1 MDKSTGRQKNINA
14 STDESG
20 RLAVINPEKCEPKKC
35 GHECATKCP
44 VNWSGKVC
52 VSVTLD
58 SKMTQIDERLCIG
71 CGICVKKCPFEAI
84 KIRNLPQGIPKDGIH
99 RYGPNMFK
107 LYRLPE
113 PRIGQ
118 VLGLLGS
125 NGIGK
130 TTVLQI
136 MTTRIQPNF
145 GNHEHPP
152 SWEEIIKYYKGTEL
166 RDYFQG
172 YLDEKHK
179 AALKPQYVEALPK
192 AVKGK
197 VDEIVQKKDKREK
210 AAYYYH
216 KLGLE
221 GSKHKDIKDLSAG
234 ELQRFCLMVTF
245 LQNERIYLF
254 DEPSSYLDIRQRL
267 VVSACIR
274 EMAGFSVQAN
284 YVLVV
289 DHDLTMLD
297 YMSDSVCVMYGE
309 SSVYGVVSPAFGV
322 NEGINDYLRGY
333 ITAEKMEIRKES
345 LSFTDSGKTEE
356 ARKGMKLTT
365 FQYPS
370 MTKKLEN
377 FELTIEGGEF
387 ITSEIVVMLGENG
400 TGKTSFM
407 KILAG
412 KDSDIKGMM
421 PKTKIS
427 YKPQSIMPSFEGTV
441 HDLVLNKIGKIWEVD
456 HMFKQFIFNTC
467 NIMHLFTKDVMS
479 LSGGELQR
487 VGLVMAFGKQA
498 DMYLI
503 DEPSAYLDCEFRLL
517 ITKGI
522 KKFVLNTQ
530 KTAFI
535 VEHDFIMATYLA
547 DKVIVFE
554 GEPGKKCTA
563 NKPMNMVEGMNK
575 FLSILQ
581 ITFRRDPSNGRPR
594 INKLDSIL
602 DKNQKLSGNYFYAD

>member
-1 MDKSTGRQKNINA
+1 M
-14 STDESG
+14 
-20 RLAVINPEKCEPKKC
+20 
-35 GHECATKCP
+35 
-44 VNWSGKVC
+44 
-52 VSVTLD
+52 
-58 SKMTQIDERLCIG
+58 
-71 CGICVKKCPFEAI
+71 
-84 KIRNLPQGIPKDGIH
+84 
-99 RYGPNMFK
+99 
-107 LYRLPE
+107 
-113 PRIGQ
+113 GQ

-136 MTTRIQPNF
+136 LTTRIQPNF
-145 GNHEHPP
+145 GNYDNPP
-152 SWEEIIKYYKGTEL
+152 SWKETIKYYKGTEL

-179 AALKPQYVEALPK
+179 AALKPQYVEAIPK
-192 AVKGK
+192 AVKGT
-197 VDEIVQKKDKREK
+197 VNEIVQKKDKREK
-210 AAYYYH
+210 ATYYYH

-221 GSKHKDIKDLSAG
+221 GSKHKAIKDLSAG
-234 ELQRFCLMVTF
+234 ELQRFTLMVTF

-274 EMAGFSVQAN
+274 EMVGFGVQEN

-309 SSVYGVVSPAFGV
+309 PTMFGVVSPPVGV

-333 ITAEKMEIRKES
+333 ISAEKMEIRRDS
-345 LSFTDSGKTEE
+345 LSFTDSGKTEDE
-356 ARKGMKLTT
+356 RKYMKISTC
-365 FQYPS
+365 QYPS
-370 MTKKLEN
+370 MVKKLEK
-377 FELTIEGGEF
+377 FELMIEGGEF
-387 ITSEIVVMLGENG
+387 RTTEIVVMLGENG

-412 KDSDIKGMM
+412 KDSDFKGMM
-421 PKTKIS
+421 PKTNIS

-441 HDLVLNKIGKIWEVD
+441 QELLGNKIQYIWESD
-456 HMFKQFIFNTC
+456 HTFKQFIFNPC
-467 NIMHLFTKDVMS
+467 NILHLFTKDVMS

-487 VGLVMAFGKQA
+487 VGLVLAFGKPA

-503 DEPSAYLDCEFRLL
+503 DEPSAYLDCEYRLQ

-522 KKFVLNTQ
+522 KKFVMHTQ